1 MFTYRITDE
10 FVVEINTHIVERA
23 ADLFSLLSTP
33 VRLRIVLQLCS
44 GEKSVSELLVA
55 LKVGQPNVSQHLT
68 MMYRAGLVSRRK
80 QGAQVFYRI
89 ANDSV
94 IAVCKTVCTQ
104 VATDMGKKLL
114 TPAP

>member
-1 MFTYRITDE
+1 MTDKE
-10 FVVEINTHIVERA
+10 VSESAAHVVERA
-23 ADLFSLLSTP
+23 ADLFGLLSTP

-68 MMYRAGLVSRRK
+68 MMYRAGLISRRK
-80 QGAQVFYRI
+80 QGAQVFYCVV
-89 ANDSV
+89 NDSV
-94 IAVCKTVCTQ
+94 IAVCKAVCTQ

>member
-1 MFTYRITDE
+1 MTDKE
-10 FVVEINTHIVERA
+10 VSERAAHVVERA

-68 MMYRAGLVSRRK
+68 MMYRAGLVCRRK

-114 TPAP
+114 TPAS